1 MPPVKGQMFRYS
13 EADMEAAIQECKRGV
28 PTSTAAKK
36 FGVPRV
42 TLLNKVKG
50 KTPMKRKMGRTCY
63 ISDDTEALLVKWA
76 KAMVKQGFPI
86 GKENLQDSVKKIVDD
101 LNLETPFKDGRPGK
115 RWYSSFLKRHPDL
128 TPRQPQNLTSSRAL
142 VTTSQLKN
150 WFKEVS
156 TYLEENNY
164 ANILVEPHRIFNMDE
179 TAFFLNPKGNKVL
192 AAKGEKSVYQQVN
205 SDEKEC
211 FTVLLG
217 GNAAGQVLPPMV
229 IFKYLRIPKE
239 LSLSVPVTWGIGRS
253 DSGWMT
259 METFYEYICNIF
271 NKWLNDNGIQKPVIL
286 FMDGHTSHMSFHVSK
301 FCSENGIILIA
312 LFPNATHLLQ
322 PMDVA
327 IFRSLKGAWKT
338 AVQSWRLEHIDS
350 PILRK
355 IHFCPLLNKV
365 LKDTLSPEMFQNG
378 FRKCGLSPWNPDEVC
393 CASEQPTD
401 EFMALQK
408 MAKIKELEMGLKFL
422 DKYIASEKIDANI
435 GLFQFYKKIEDLLT
449 KTKEVLPSTENL
461 STLNNSTS
469 EQGSTTQIL
478 PPLNTVPSSDPL
490 TMPSTPQATTLDF
503 PSQYLPLSEDPKTP
517 CKEVQESNTQN
528 LESTIITG
536 SLIEPPISSHY
547 RPQESCSKNS
557 DNMAIPSPFKRAL
570 FWPTPKQNSKG
581 RRKEKVPSVVS
592 SLEWQRYHENKEK
605 KKTELEVEK
614 KSRAEERKRKKEETE
629 KARKLKTDKKLVKK
643 SIIKNIIKNKFK
655 KTDYNS
661 STTEEEWV
669 ESGDSADDISDEVA
683 DEENKEE
690 RNEEERNKEERNE
703 EESRIKQGD
712 YVIVKFPG
720 KKRYYKYVCIV
731 QKVTKT
737 EIEVMAMIAC
747 DNSKTVF
754 KENDR
759 DISAI
764 TESQI
769 IKVLDVPNM
778 IITGDRIKYK
788 FDSSLEV
795 DG

>member
-1 MPPVKGQMFRYS
+1 MPPIKGQMFRYS
-13 EADMEAAIQECKRGV
+13 EADMEAAIQECRRGV

-115 RWYSSFLKRHPDL
+115 RWYSSFLKRHPEL
-128 TPRQPQNLTSSRAL
+128 IPRQPQNLTSSRAS

-164 ANILVEPHRIFNMDE
+164 TNILVEPHRIFNMDE

-229 IFKYLRIPKE
+229 IFKYLRIPRE
-239 LSLSVPVTWGIGRS
+239 LSLSIPVTWGIGRS

-271 NKWLNDNGIQKPVIL
+271 HKWLNDNGIQRPVIL

-355 IHFCPLLNKV
+355 VHFCALLNKV

-378 FRKCGLSPWNPDEVC
+378 FRKCGLSPWNPEVC

-401 EFMALQK
+401 EFMALQN
-408 MAKIKELEMGLKFL
+408 MAKIKELEIGLKFL
-422 DKYIASEKIDANI
+422 DKYIASEKIDEDI

-449 KTKEVLPSTENL
+449 KTKEGIPPTENL
-461 STLNNSTS
+461 STLNI
-469 EQGSTTQIL
+469 STTQIL
-478 PPLNTVPSSDPL
+478 PQLNTVPSSDPL
-490 TMPSTPQATTLDF
+490 TMPSTSQATTLNF
-503 PSQYLPLSEDPKTP
+503 PFQHLPLNEDPKTP
-517 CKEVQESNTQN
+517 CKEDQESTTQN
-528 LESTIITG
+528 LEGTINTG
-536 SLIEPPISSHY
+536 SLIEPPVPSHY

-557 DNMAIPSPFKRAL
+557 DNMVIPSPFKRAL

-581 RRKEKVPSVVS
+581 RKKEKVPSVVS
-592 SLEWQRYHENKEK
+592 SLEWQRYHEKKEK
-605 KKTELEVEK
+605 TKTELEDQK
-614 KSRAEERKRKKEETE
+614 KRRAEERKKKKEETE
-629 KARKLKTDKKLVKK
+629 KARKLKTDKKLLKK
-643 SIIKNIIKNKFK
+643 SKNIIKNKLK

-669 ESGDSADDISDEVA
+669 ESGDSTNDISDEVT
-683 DEENKEE
+683 DEENE
-690 RNEEERNKEERNE
+690 EERNE
-703 EESRIKQGD
+703 EESRVKQGD

-720 KKRYYKYVCIV
+720 KKRFYKYVCIV
-731 QKVTKT
+731 QKVTET
-737 EIEVMAMIAC
+737 EIEVMAMVAC
-747 DNSKTVF
+747 DEFKTVF

-769 IKVLDVPNM
+769 IKVLDIPNM
-778 IITGDRIKYK
+778 FITGDRIKYK
-788 FDSSLEV
+788 FDTALEV